1 MRGIFFLVLLITILI
16 GFQPVFAQP
25 AYDGSSKLETTEN
38 AGKEADVVININ
50 LVSDDEFTQAL
61 ESADDIELV
70 NEETAKT
77 GKAPNQGK

>member
-1 MRGIFFLVLLITILI
+1 MRGKFFLVLFITILI
-16 GFQPVFAQP
+16 GIQPVFAQP
-25 AYDGSSKLETTEN
+25 AYDGSSKPEATEE
-38 AGKEADVVININ
+38 ADKEADVVININ
-50 LVSDDEFTQAL
+50 LVSDDEFTKAL